1 MNKISFKGSN
11 AIIRDIVSRFF
22 VTGGDPA
29 RPCGEA
35 RARYVKAIEEIAKAG
50 PVEPR
55 TLELLLDFLIAHGA
69 TGARLDELTGE
80 RADELVQLA
89 LDVETLRRYRRDGT
103 ILDVRVVDEW
113 PF

>member
-22 VTGGDPA
+22 GTGVDTA
-29 RPCGEA
+29 RPCNEA
-35 RARYVKAIEEIAKAG
+35 RARYCKAIEEITATR

-55 TLELLLDFLIAHGA
+55 TLELLLDFLMAHGA
-69 TGARLDELTGE
+69 TGARLDELTGK

-89 LDVETLRRYRRDGT
+89 LDVETLHRYRRDGT